1 MKNMKNLTLII
12 LSGMLLLST
21 SCNKYLDVN
30 TDPNNATSASVE
42 LILPQALAYTAGA
55 VNSLNTMGQQIGG
68 YASNAGGYG
77 GFGTSITYNYTS
89 SEWSGIFSSSYDIL
103 NDYQTI
109 INKTRNLPNYN
120 YFHGVAQIMKAMH
133 YQHLVDAY
141 NDVPYLDA
149 LKGSEVLNPTY
160 TTGPVIYKNIADSL
174 DAAIAK
180 INAGVANVNVVELGV
195 SDVMFGGNVVNWK
208 KLANT
213 IKLRILVR
221 GRGKVT
227 FSNSTFSSDGFLT
240 SDALVN
246 PGYTRDNG
254 RQNPKWSSWGWSYT
268 GTSGNKAWMPT
279 FFAHGFY
286 TGQKLVDSS
295 RGKALF
301 YNYPSV
307 TSCNQLG
314 NESLGVASSPD
325 GSFWFPA
332 PAGPLRVGTSAGN
345 SIGVLKGPD
354 AGLPL
359 ITASESYFIQ
369 AEAALYGII
378 SSITAQAAFD
388 NGINHSFNYLYSLPN
403 KSVVGNPSALA
414 ATYKVDNASSHLVN
428 FNLALTTEQKLE
440 AIITQKWIALNMV
453 NCDQSWNDYRRTL
466 YPKLNNAAGATKY
479 ETFASLKSESTRP
492 DKLPTRILYPSS
504 EGTYNP
510 TNVPKGLSP
519 FTSLIFWAK

>member
-1 MKNMKNLTLII
+1 MKNMKNMKNITLII
-12 LSGMLLLST
+12 LSGMLLVST

-30 TDPNNATSASVE
+30 KDPNTATSASVE

-55 VNSLNTMGQQIGG
+55 VNTLNTMGQQIGG

-89 SEWSGIFSSSYDIL
+89 SEWSGVFNASYDIL

-160 TTGPVIYKNIADSL
+160 TAGTVIYKNIADSL

-180 INAGVANVNVVELGV
+180 INTGLANVNVVDLGV
-195 SDVMFGGNVVNWK
+195 SDVMFGGNVVSWK

-254 RQNPKWSSWGWSYT
+254 RQNPKWSSWGWS
-268 GTSGNKAWMPT
+268 
-279 FFAHGFY
+279 
-286 TGQKLVDSS
+286 
-295 RGKALF
+295 
-301 YNYPSV
+301 
-307 TSCNQLG
+307 
-314 NESLGVASSPD
+314 
-325 GSFWFPA
+325 
-332 PAGPLRVGTSAGN
+332 
-345 SIGVLKGPD
+345 
-354 AGLPL
+354 
-359 ITASESYFIQ
+359 
-369 AEAALYGII
+369 
-378 SSITAQAAFD
+378 
-388 NGINHSFNYLYSLPN
+388 
-403 KSVVGNPSALA
+403 
-414 ATYKVDNASSHLVN
+414 
-428 FNLALTTEQKLE
+428 
-440 AIITQKWIALNMV
+440 
-453 NCDQSWNDYRRTL
+453 
-466 YPKLNNAAGATKY
+466 
-479 ETFASLKSESTRP
+479 
-492 DKLPTRILYPSS
+492 
-504 EGTYNP
+504 
-510 TNVPKGLSP
+510 
-519 FTSLIFWAK
+519 